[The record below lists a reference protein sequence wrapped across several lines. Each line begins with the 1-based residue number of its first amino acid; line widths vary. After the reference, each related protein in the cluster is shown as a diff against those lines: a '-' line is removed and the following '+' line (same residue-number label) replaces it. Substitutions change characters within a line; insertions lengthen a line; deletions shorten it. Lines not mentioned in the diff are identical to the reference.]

1 MMSEEDMEEEYNEK
15 ISKEFAEIIDAF
27 KMKTKMDRT
36 SMIRLLSEQVVNYT
50 NEIDVLGKG

>member
-1 MMSEEDMEEEYNEK
+1 MDEEELEEEYNEK
-15 ISKEFAEIIDAF
+15 ISKEFVEIIDAF

-36 SMIRLLSEQVVNYT
+36 SMIRLLSEQIVNYT